1 MKKTL
6 SLALG
11 LLLLYSLSPGQRSA
25 ANTPSEKEKTTLV
38 AQRVRAE
45 VAYLGAGRSSVVRV
59 VLYDKTKYH
68 GHITEVGEEFFVVA
82 DAKTGRTAQIG
93 YSEVKGIK
101 GNNLSKGAKI
111 GIGVGAAA
119 AAAIAVAVI
128 MGRPREEKGSGK
140 DCRLSGVSPEN
151 CPPGCICVQ

>member
-11 LLLLYSLSPGQRSA
+11 LLLLYSLSPGQRSVA
-25 ANTPSEKEKTTLV
+25 KTSSEKEKKALV
-38 AQRVRAE
+38 SQRVKAE
-45 VAYLGAGRSSVVRV
+45 VTHLGAGRSSVVRV

-68 GHITEVGEEFFVVA
+68 GHIAEVGEEFFVVA
-82 DAKTGRTAQIG
+82 DAKTGRTAPIG

-101 GNNLSKGAKI
+101 GNNFSTGAKI
-111 GIGVGAAA
+111 AIGVGVAA

-128 MGRPREEKGSGK
+128 RGRPREEKGPGTG
-140 DCRLSGVSPEN
+140 CRVSGVSPEN

>member
-11 LLLLYSLSPGQRSA
+11 LLLLYSLGPGSRSA
-25 ANTPSEKEKTTLV
+25 ANALSEKEKKTLISR
-38 AQRVRAE
+38 RVKAE
-45 VAYLGAGRSSVVRV
+45 VAHLGAGESSVVRV

-68 GHITEVGEEFFVVA
+68 GHITEIGEEFFVVA

-93 YSEVKGIK
+93 YPEVKEIK
-101 GNNLSKGAKI
+101 GNNLSTGAKI
-111 GIGVGAAA
+111 GIVLGAAA
-119 AAAIAVAVI
+119 TVAIVIGVI
-128 MGRPREEKGSGK
+128 MGRPREEKGPGSG
-140 DCRLSGVSPEN
+140 CHVSGVSPEN